1 MSPPKK
7 TPWHEKSHIRMVI
20 WLMLVV
26 TACGAF
32 YMFNDLATKNMA
44 ARGKIQAPPP
54 SSAPAPAAT
63 ATTAAH

>member
-7 TPWHEKSHIRMVI
+7 TTPWHEKGPIRMAI
-20 WLMLVV
+20 WLMIAV

-44 ARGKIQAPPP
+44 ARGKIQAAPP
-54 SSAPAPAAT
+54 SSSAAPAAAPAP
-63 ATTAAH
+63 